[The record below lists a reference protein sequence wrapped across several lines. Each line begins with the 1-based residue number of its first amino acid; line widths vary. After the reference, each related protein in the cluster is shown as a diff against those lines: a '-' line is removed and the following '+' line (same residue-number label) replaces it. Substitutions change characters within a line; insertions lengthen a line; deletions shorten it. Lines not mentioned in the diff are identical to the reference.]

1 MNVAVSPTPRQM
13 DVLRFI
19 AGYLEASGGV
29 APKYRQ
35 IGEACGIAGMG
46 QVSRMLGALEERG
59 CIRRLP
65 GRHQAIEVLASVS
78 IPRGPAGEPLY
89 FVPLGTSAGEAS

>member
-59 CIRRLP
+59 CIRRMP
-65 GRHQAIEVLASVS
+65 GKHQAIEVLANVT
-78 IPRGPAGEPLY
+78 IPRGPAGEPLH
-89 FVPLGTSAGEAS
+89 FVRVATSAGEAS